1 MGAAVIDYLSIAKTR
16 QNIRIHHHHQ
26 GQIQQALPHNT
37 PKTPCGGFGGPVIE
51 HIAISLRKYQPWSPP
66 ANIWSSSRESAINQT
81 QYTQAVSFK
90 YKELLCRSYALRGV
104 TNCATQPASLEDFRT
119 VYVHMS
125 TRASAGINF
134 ALQKITPC

>member
-16 QNIRIHHHHQ
+16 QNIRIHHHQ

-66 ANIWSSSRESAINQT
+66 ANIGSSSRESAFNQT

-104 TNCATQPASLEDFRT
+104 TKSCHTTRFAGRFSYSICTYVYESLRR
-119 VYVHMS
+119 H
-125 TRASAGINF
+125 
-134 ALQKITPC
+134 